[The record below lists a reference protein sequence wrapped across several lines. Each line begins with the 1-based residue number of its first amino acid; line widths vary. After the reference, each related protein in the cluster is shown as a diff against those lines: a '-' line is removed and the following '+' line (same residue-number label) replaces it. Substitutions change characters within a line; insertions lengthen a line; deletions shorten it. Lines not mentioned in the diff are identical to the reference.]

1 MADTISR
8 RERLMLL
15 LAELLNAE
23 RPLTA
28 EELWERVPGYDPS
41 ASTVSLRRAFE
52 RDKDTL
58 RSQGVPIETAE
69 APGYDPPRD
78 GYRIDRERYYLNMP
92 ALEADELAALRL
104 ASVLIEV
111 GEESPERAL
120 WRLGGV
126 VTDDDGTVL
135 ASLGAA
141 AAAPGPLAQVH
152 VLPGLEL
159 LFAAVVGDRPAEIVY
174 RGMRREVHPYRLD
187 VKWGRWYLTAHDT
200 TRGEV
205 RRFRVDRLEP
215 LGGADGEKEAGEDAT
230 EVVRLLGGRFEPPG
244 KRPGPPPDV
253 WAFGEGDTVTAEL
266 LVDAPHVARLR
277 HEVEDGAKVRMLE
290 DGSAVFTF
298 EVRNREGFRWLALSL
313 LEHGE
318 VLGPPELRDDVVA
331 WLEALA

>member
-1 MADTISR
+1 MAASIPR

-41 ASTVSLRRAFE
+41 ASLASLRQAFE
-52 RDKDTL
+52 RDKSTL
-58 RSQGVPIETAE
+58 RAQGVPIETAE

-78 GYRIDRERYYLNMP
+78 GYRIDRDRYYLNMP

-104 ASVLIEV
+104 ASVLIQV
-111 GEESPERAL
+111 GDESPERAL

-126 VTDDDGTVL
+126 VADDDGTVL

-141 AAAPGPLAQVH
+141 AAAPGPMAQVH
-152 VLPGLEL
+152 VLPGLEP
-159 LFAAVVGDRPAEIVY
+159 LFAAVVADRPVEIHY
-174 RGMRREVHPYRLD
+174 HGTLREVHPYRLD

-215 LGGADGEKEAGEDAT
+215 IGEGADED
-230 EVVRLLGGRFEPPG
+230 EVVRLLEGRFERPAE
-244 KRPGPPPDV
+244 RPGPPPDV
-253 WAFGEGDTVTAEL
+253 WEFGDGETVTAEL
-266 LVDAPHVARLR
+266 LVDASQVARVR
-277 HEVEDGAKVRMLE
+277 HEVEEGASLRMND

-298 EVRNREGFRWLALSL
+298 EVRSVEGFRWFALSL

-331 WLEALA
+331 WLEAMA

>member
-1 MADTISR
+1 MAASIPR

-28 EELWERVPGYDPS
+28 EELWERVPGYDPE
-41 ASTVSLRRAFE
+41 AELPALRRAFE

-58 RSQGVPIETAE
+58 RSRGFPIETAE

-78 GYRIDRERYYLNMP
+78 GYRIDRDRYYLNMP

-104 ASVLIEV
+104 ASVLIQV
-111 GEESPERAL
+111 GDESPERAL

-126 VTDDDGTVL
+126 VADDDGTVL

-141 AAAPGPLAQVH
+141 AAAPGPMARVH
-152 VLPGLEL
+152 VLPGLEP
-159 LFAAVVGDRPAEIVY
+159 LFAAVVADRPVEIHY
-174 RGMRREVHPYRLD
+174 HGTLREVHPYRLD

-200 TRGEV
+200 TRGEL

-215 LGGADGEKEAGEDAT
+215 IGEGADED
-230 EVVRLLGGRFEPPG
+230 EVVRLLEGRFERPAE
-244 KRPGPPPDV
+244 RPGPPPDV
-253 WAFGEGDTVTAEL
+253 WEFGDGETVTAEL
-266 LVDAPHVARLR
+266 LVDASQVARVR
-277 HEVEDGAKVRMLE
+277 HEVEEGASLRMND

-298 EVRNREGFRWLALSL
+298 EVRSVEGFRWFALSL

-331 WLEALA
+331 WLEAMA